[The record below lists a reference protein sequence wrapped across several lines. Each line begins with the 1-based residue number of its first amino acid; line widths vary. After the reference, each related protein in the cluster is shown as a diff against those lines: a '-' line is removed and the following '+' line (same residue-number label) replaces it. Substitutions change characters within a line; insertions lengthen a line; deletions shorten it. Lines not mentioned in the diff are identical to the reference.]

1 MPTSNFKLFD
11 ENKANMLTDT
21 EYSSNAQRLNGV
33 QSGIASSKLQNKFQY
48 QASLVAYAIA
58 QLMVQNGY
66 DATDSTAVTTFINN
80 MSNTMLQKVVD
91 KATDAQAKGGTNTTK
106 WMTPALVKSAITELA
121 PMVSAILSNETRVL
135 YGLDNTA
142 TPDDVFKKINKDIS
156 GNIGDI
162 KLSATEINDPAWHK
176 CDGTLFQY
184 EGNEALVALNAS
196 NRVMSS
202 YFTQLAMITTTSS
215 FKILTVCCYDN
226 GYAIIYN
233 ADAEY
238 KFVTTEDFK
247 SIKNSYD
254 ISNSGI
260 SLSGSV
266 NLFWRNN
273 KFIIFAYVD
282 SSNRGIF
289 TSDNGETWSLSVKY
303 SSSSLRFPYM
313 DMARDCNFLYHDG
326 VYYCSCP
333 SNSVKEVNFYYSTD
347 LVNWVRYNDDP
358 DPGYVFKVGGMA
370 IGNNSLMVVGS
381 SYKTIYLYKMD
392 ISTKTWERKILLS
405 ASTQNINYPV
415 VCFAKGKFYCFI
427 SFYGSS
433 SYSNKIM
440 EFTDFNDIVETKVSE
455 ILNISEGDWSYF
467 GTIAQLDC
475 LNKGECL
482 YIIYDDEYYI
492 YNISNRTIER
502 KNMPLIALNDEN
514 NYLFSSNKSGFISV
528 GWVLSRDDANLKN
541 MYSIQASYLTNNQ
554 YPFIEHGYIKIN

>member
-1 MPTSNFKLFD
+1 MPTSSFKLFD
-11 ENKANMLTDT
+11 ENKANMLTDS

-33 QSGIASSKLQNKFQY
+33 QSGVASSKLQNKFQY

-66 DATDSTAVTTFINN
+66 DATDSTAVTTFVNN
-80 MSNTMLQKVVD
+80 MSNTMLQKVID
-91 KATDAQAKGGTNTTK
+91 KATDAQAKEGTNNTK
-106 WMTPALVKSAITELA
+106 WMTPALVKSEITELA
-121 PMVSAILSNETRVL
+121 PMVSAILSNETKAM
-135 YGLDNTA
+135 YGLGNTA

-176 CDGTLFQY
+176 CDGSLFKFT
-184 EGNEALVALNAS
+184 GNEALVALNAS
-196 NRVMSS
+196 NRVMSN

-233 ADAEY
+233 VEAEY

-260 SLSGSV
+260 LLSRGV

-282 SSNRGIF
+282 GSNRGIF

-333 SNSVKEVNFYYSTD
+333 SDSVKEVNFYYSTD
-347 LVNWVRYNDDP
+347 LVNWVRYNNDP
-358 DPGYVFKVGGMA
+358 NPSYVFKVGGMA
-370 IGNNSLMVVGS
+370 IGNNSLMVVGT
-381 SYKTIYLYKMD
+381 SYKDIYLYKMD
-392 ISTKTWERKILLS
+392 ISTKTWGRKILFS
-405 ASTQNINYPV
+405 ASTQNINCPV

-427 SFYGSS
+427 SVSTSGG
-433 SYSNKIM
+433 YSNKII
-440 EFTDFNDIVETKVSE
+440 EFTDFNDILKTDVPEL
-455 ILNISEGDWSYF
+455 LNISEGEWSYF
-467 GTIAQLDC
+467 GTIDQLDC

-482 YIIYDDEYYI
+482 YIIYNDEYYI
-492 YNISNRTIER
+492 YNISCRTIEK
-502 KNMPLIALNDEN
+502 KNMPIIRN
-514 NYLFSSNKSGFISV
+514 NSNGQRFFSSNKSGFISV
-528 GWVLSRDDANLKN
+528 GLVFSRDDVNLKN

-554 YPFIEHGYIKIN
+554 YPFIEHGYIKIK